1 MTSSRDGSTTQG
13 SVLQF
18 RTGAAMIS
26 RLGSEQL
33 KDHFTAVIELVK
45 NAYDAD
51 ARVVTVELFE
61 GEDGQR
67 LRIQDDGSGMT
78 LQELQTKWAY
88 LATANKVREDRSPK
102 YRRLRLG
109 QKGVGR
115 FATEKL
121 GRKLVLRT
129 HVEDDATIR
138 QVRFDWNTLDADR
151 ELGEYTFPITRS
163 KPENFEPPHGTR
175 LGISMAFSKTPSLA
189 TRPTVLNSKSMLKA
203 RRESPF
209 GIRVPLGGRSAYSR
223 DRSLDRF
230 AGFFA
235 ISARAFGR

>member
-1 MTSSRDGSTTQG
+1 MTTSRDGRTAQG

-26 RLGSEQL
+26 RLGSKQL

-51 ARVVTVELFE
+51 ARVVTVELFDSE
-61 GEDGQR
+61 EGQR

-78 LQELQTKWAY
+78 LQELQSKWAY
-88 LATANKVREDRSPK
+88 LATVNKVREDRSPK
-102 YRRLRLG
+102 HRRLRLG

-129 HVEDDATIR
+129 RVEGDTAVN
-138 QVRFDWNTLDADR
+138 QVRFDWNALD
-151 ELGEYTFPITRS
+151 
-163 KPENFEPPHGTR
+163 
-175 LGISMAFSKTPSLA
+175 
-189 TRPTVLNSKSMLKA
+189 
-203 RRESPF
+203 
-209 GIRVPLGGRSAYSR
+209 
-223 DRSLDRF
+223 
-230 AGFFA
+230 
-235 ISARAFGR
+235 